1 VTEAILPDVGGR
13 LRQFRTRA
21 GLSQRLLAEQSG
33 VSPNAIRLIER
44 GQSSPTVSTLHRLAT
59 ALAVKVVDFLGE
71 PDEQSVVYSPA
82 VGRTQTRTGEA
93 LVETLASGL
102 VNQRVEP
109 LVITLE
115 PGAGSG
121 AEKILHRGQE
131 LVLGLE
137 GRIDYAVGD
146 RSYAIGPGDALL
158 FEASVPHAWCNPTW
172 QRSRFLLVLEA
183 EDNVGG
189 QLLPH
194 LDQ

>member
-1 VTEAILPDVGGR
+1 MTEAILPDVGGR